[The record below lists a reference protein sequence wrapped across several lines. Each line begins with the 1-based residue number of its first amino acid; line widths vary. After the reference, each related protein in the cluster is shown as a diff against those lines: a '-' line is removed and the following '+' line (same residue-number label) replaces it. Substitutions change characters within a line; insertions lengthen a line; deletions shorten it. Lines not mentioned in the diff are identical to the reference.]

1 MMTVEKADAG
11 RYGGRGD
18 MQNAEAKGIE
28 GGQGVGGGRG
38 RSRSG
43 RGSGLQEMGQGQ
55 LVLRMGKHLANFSC
69 PLELIEEG
77 QGSGERVE
85 RRASPLAVTNLGTD
99 VLYPGG
105 RLGEALACF
114 QQVLSLLALLGAKVR
129 ILTLR
134 RRWMR

>member
-1 MMTVEKADAG
+1 MTVETADAG
-11 RYGGRGD
+11 RYGGRGG
-18 MQNAEAKGIE
+18 MQKAEANGVAGWE
-28 GGQGVGGGRG
+28 GGGGGGG

-43 RGSGLQEMGQGQ
+43 RGSGLLEMGQGE

-77 QGSGERVE
+77 QGSGERVQ

-114 QQVLSLLALLGAKVR
+114 QQVLSLLALLVQKCAY
-129 ILTLR
+129 
-134 RRWMR
+134 

>member
-1 MMTVEKADAG
+1 
-11 RYGGRGD
+11 
-18 MQNAEAKGIE
+18 MQKAEANGVAGWE
-28 GGQGVGGGRG
+28 GGGGGGG

-43 RGSGLQEMGQGQ
+43 RGSGLLEMGQGE

-77 QGSGERVE
+77 QGSGERVQ

-114 QQVLSLLALLGAKVR
+114 QQVLSLLALLVQKCAY
-129 ILTLR
+129 
-134 RRWMR
+134 

>member
-1 MMTVEKADAG
+1 MMTVDKADAG

-18 MQNAEAKGIE
+18 MQNAEAKGVE
-28 GGQGVGGGRG
+28 GGQGGVGGGG

-43 RGSGLQEMGQGQ
+43 RGLQEMGQGQ

-77 QGSGERVE
+77 QGSGERVQ